1 MSLYTISLNELLKI
15 RYPETFADVSEKINK
30 GRELLF
36 NFNYIEDEIFKNQF
50 EKTFIL
56 TYLERDIAFQDFD
69 YFLFM
74 LQTRIENVIDIYYKE
89 WQVINSVKADMLLKS
104 SITENVEKD
113 IFTSKSTNKS
123 QGSSSSNSKSNSKT
137 KSSQFPQ
144 DIIRSDFDNIQYMDS
159 GAQNQSDS
167 KVDNKSQ
174 TDSVNDVK
182 NENIK
187 EYSTSVTTDIF
198 ERIQKLNNSA
208 TDVIQNCVNS
218 FNDLFLLIY

>member
-36 NFNYIEDEIFKNQF
+36 NFNYIEDEVFKNQF

-69 YFLFM
+69 YFLYI

-104 SITENVEKD
+104 SITENTEKD
-113 IFTSKSTNKS
+113 VFTSKSTNKR
-123 QGSSSSNSKSNSKT
+123 
-137 KSSQFPQ
+137 F
-144 DIIRSDFDNIQYMDS
+144 
-159 GAQNQSDS
+159 
-167 KVDNKSQ
+167 VL
-174 TDSVNDVK
+174 V
-182 NENIK
+182 
-187 EYSTSVTTDIF
+187 
-198 ERIQKLNNSA
+198 
-208 TDVIQNCVNS
+208 
-218 FNDLFLLIY
+218 